1 MSLRRREAAGPDLEQ
16 RLAAVQGALDAG
28 ADVVPAP
35 AAEAGRA
42 LVARGGERLGHGLE
56 HTVVALAGATGSGKS
71 SLFNAL
77 AREELSQV
85 GVTRPTT
92 STTSACWWGP
102 DASALLDWLQVQRRH
117 RAPQDPALDGL
128 VLLDLPD
135 HDSTA
140 AAHRRE
146 VDRVVSVA
154 DMVVWVLDP
163 QKYADRAVHEGYL
176 QPLAHHG
183 GVLVVA
189 LNQADRLGPEALA
202 ACRTDLEGL
211 LTADGLAGVT
221 LLTTSVRAEG
231 GTEPLRAALA
241 ERVQARRAAV
251 SRLEADLAGLADV
264 LDDGCGEAPPR
275 ALRPVDRA
283 AVTTA
288 LADAAGVEAV
298 AAAVGASHRSRA
310 VAATGWPATRWLR
323 RLRPDPLRRLHL
335 GQGTSPSGRTSLPAP
350 SAASTAR
357 VETTVLA
364 LADDVAAP
372 LPLTW
377 ADAVRREAAGRLG
390 VLPARLDASV
400 AATDLGTSSRPRW
413 WRAVGALQLVLAV
426 VAVLG
431 GLWLAALAG
440 LAYLQL
446 DDLATPDV
454 GPVPLPTAMLLGG
467 VVLGLLVALLAR
479 IAASAGAHRRAR
491 RARARLHA
499 GVEAVADAEVFEP
512 VAAVLERHRR
522 YCEAVEVVGGRSPRP

>member
-16 RLAAVQGALDAG
+16 RLAAVHAALDAG
-28 ADVVPAP
+28 AGVVPVPSAD
-35 AAEAGRA
+35 AGRA
-42 LVARGGERLGHGLE
+42 LVARAGERLGHGLE

-77 AREELSQV
+77 AGEDLSRV

-92 STTSACWWGP
+92 STTSACWWGA
-102 DASALLDWLQVQRRH
+102 DASSLLDWLRVPMRH
-117 RAPQDPALDGL
+117 HVPRDPALDGL

-140 AAHRRE
+140 AAHRLE

-176 QPLAHHG
+176 RPLAHHG

-189 LNQADRLGPEALA
+189 LNQADRLAPEALA

-211 LTADGLAGVT
+211 LAADGLGGVT
-221 LLTTSVRAEG
+221 LLTTSVRSEG
-231 GTEPLRAALA
+231 GTEPLRAALE
-241 ERVQARRAAV
+241 ERVRAHRAAV
-251 SRLEADLAGLADV
+251 SRLEADLASFAEV
-264 LDDGCGEAPPR
+264 LDDGCGGRPSGSLR
-275 ALRPVDRA
+275 ADHRR
-283 AVTTA
+283 AVTAA

-298 AAAVGASHRSRA
+298 AAAVAASHRSQA
-310 VAATGWPATRWLR
+310 VAVTGWPATRWLR

-335 GQGTSPSGRTSLPAP
+335 GQGTSPAGRTSLPAP
-350 SAASTAR
+350 SAASVAR

-364 LADDVAAP
+364 LADDAAAP
-372 LPLTW
+372 LPLAW
-377 ADAVRREAAGRLG
+377 SDAVRREAVGRLG
-390 VLPARLDASV
+390 VLPARLDAAV

-426 VAVLG
+426 IAVLG

-446 DDLATPDV
+446 DDLATPEV
-454 GPVPLPTAMLLGG
+454 GALPLPTAMLLGG
-467 VVLGLLVALLAR
+467 VVLGLLVALAAR
-479 IAASAGAHRRAR
+479 TAASVGARRRAR

-499 GVEAVADAEVFEP
+499 GVGAVAEAEVFEP
-512 VAAVLERHRR
+512 VGGVLERHRR
-522 YCEAVEVVGGRSPRP
+522 YCEAVDLVGAGTRRS